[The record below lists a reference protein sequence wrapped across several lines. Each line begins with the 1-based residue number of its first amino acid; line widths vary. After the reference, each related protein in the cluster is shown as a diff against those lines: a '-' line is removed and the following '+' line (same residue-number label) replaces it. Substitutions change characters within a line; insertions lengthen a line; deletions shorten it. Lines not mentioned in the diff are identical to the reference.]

1 MSTTAPEPYRS
12 RTVLV
17 CQAGGCEV
25 TYTYLGGEPRV
36 RHSVADLER
45 DRVLAMQAA
54 AEWGWHVDL
63 EARGRTERCP
73 RHPFDEDEL
82 DEGDTDHGQGYSTP

>member
-1 MSTTAPEPYRS
+1 MPTAPEPYRS
-12 RTVLV
+12 RTTLV
-17 CQAGGCEV
+17 CQAAGCRS

-45 DRVLAMQAA
+45 DRVLALQRA

-63 EARGRTERCP
+63 EAFDRSERCP
-73 RHPFDEDEL
+73 QHPREDDVDDEP
-82 DEGDTDHGQGYSTP
+82 DHGQGY

>member
-1 MSTTAPEPYRS
+1 MSMPATPEAYHS

-17 CQAGGCEV
+17 CQAPGCRV

-45 DRVLAMQAA
+45 DRVLALQRA

-63 EARGRTERCP
+63 EAFDRSERCP
-73 RHPFDEDEL
+73 RHPLEDDEL
-82 DEGDTDHGQGYSTP
+82 DDGEPDHGQGY